1 MLPCSITALLP
12 LLALASAL
20 PLQDM
25 RLASGGESINGRSID
40 GRSDKL
46 DNAPPAPKL
55 PPIALPP
62 IGDVGQA
69 PPTSGLPPFELP
81 PIGEGS
87 DKPKNTPA
95 PGWLPPH
102 VHKPTF
108 KFPPKGGEPTGDILP
123 LSHYKHSGDANI
135 LSMPIPVHKSNW
147 NPALST
153 VKDDKRKL
161 SP

>member
-108 KFPPKGGEPTGDILP
+108 KFPPKGGEPTVELESSIEHRQGRQAKIIALGALGLLTSTRRP
-123 LSHYKHSGDANI
+123 
-135 LSMPIPVHKSNW
+135 KS
-147 NPALST
+147 
-153 VKDDKRKL
+153 KL
-161 SP
+161 RP